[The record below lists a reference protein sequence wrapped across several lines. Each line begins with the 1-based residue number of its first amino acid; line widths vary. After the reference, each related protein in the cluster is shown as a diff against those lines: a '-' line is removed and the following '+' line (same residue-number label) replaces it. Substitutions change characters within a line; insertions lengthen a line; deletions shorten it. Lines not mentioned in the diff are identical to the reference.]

1 MGKESLSMIGK
12 PIGHARVASTTRY
25 AQFDDDHLREAA
37 ETIGM
42 AIAPRR

>member
-1 MGKESLSMIGK
+1 MGKGK
-12 PIGHARVASTTRY
+12 PVDDWQTDRSGARCFNMRY
-25 AQFDDDHLREAA
+25 AQFDDDHLREA